1 MPSNN
6 KNILKYNHGEKSLEV
21 ANVIHFDF
29 ETLQI
34 KNESC
39 SNDLKKSYT
48 ETKTIHEVCGYSMNL
63 VRFYDKNIH
72 KYYREKDCMENF
84 SKYLK
89 TLALE
94 VIKTKKRNDTTNQ

>member
-1 MPSNN
+1 MPSKD

-72 KYYREKDCMENF
+72 KYYRGKDCMENF